1 MAEGEGAATVRGD
14 TLGPVAVRV
23 TCCFAAPNA
32 EVSGDTTGS
41 LEGSRIVR
49 LLKTEGSTP
58 SVVHQEKAARPLQR
72 LTLMSIMS

>member
-1 MAEGEGAATVRGD
+1 
-14 TLGPVAVRV
+14 VAVRV

-49 LLKTEGSTP
+49 LLK
-58 SVVHQEKAARPLQR
+58 QRAALQALFIR
-72 LTLMSIMS
+72 RKRRGLFNG